1 MKCKRTYISFIQS
14 SSIED
19 NTNCMKTLAHLEI
32 KENETEATFIK
43 IQDELT
49 SLGTRTAKINIKH

>member
-1 MKCKRTYISFIQS
+1 
-14 SSIED
+14 
-19 NTNCMKTLAHLEI
+19 MKTLAHLEI

-49 SLGTRTAKINIKH
+49 SLGTRTAKICWSPKQ